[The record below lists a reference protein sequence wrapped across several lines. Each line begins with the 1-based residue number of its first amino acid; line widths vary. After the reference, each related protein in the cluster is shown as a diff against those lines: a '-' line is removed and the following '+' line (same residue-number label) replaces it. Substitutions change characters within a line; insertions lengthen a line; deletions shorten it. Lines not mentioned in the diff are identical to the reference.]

1 MKYSFRFHTLVI
13 LMVVLTFSAPFVTL
27 AQQNTTQPE
36 VPKDTT
42 QDVNAIKLA
51 AKVDAEQD
59 ASNDHNKYLS
69 IGMGACVPI
78 LSLAT
83 GLVGAI
89 AFAGESNGGWFGY
102 GFGINPYAFLGGAA
116 LTGLASYW
124 AIYSL
129 NSEPPALRLIGK
141 TPEYVEA
148 YTDAYKKKMRSL
160 RMMWSAVGTGGCLIM
175 PAIL

>member
-1 MKYSFRFHTLVI
+1 MKFSFMFHTLVI
-13 LMVVLTFSAPFVTL
+13 LMVVLTCSAPFVTL

-42 QDVNAIKLA
+42 QDVNAIRLV
-51 AKVDAEQD
+51 AKADAEQD
-59 ASNDHNKYLS
+59 ANNNHNKYLS

-102 GFGINPYAFLGGAA
+102 SFGNPYAFLGCAGITA
-116 LTGLASYW
+116 LGSYY
-124 AIYSL
+124 AIYSY

-141 TPEYVEA
+141 PPVYVEA
-148 YTDAYKKKMRSL
+148 YTEAYQKKMRSL
-160 RMMWSAVGTGGCLIM
+160 RLKWSTVGVGLI
-175 PAIL
+175 L